1 MECKE
6 FEKEIPLFI
15 AGEVDDKT
23 MLGFLEHIEKCP
35 DCKEELI
42 IQVLVQE
49 GMARL
54 EDGSA
59 FDLQKELDRKMQ
71 EARKRIRRHRTVRAI
86 RITLE
91 ITAVAAAGIVLALF
105 LGGK

>member
-6 FEKEIPLFI
+6 FEREIPAFI
-15 AGEVDDKT
+15 AGELDDKT
-23 MLGFLEHIEKCP
+23 MLEFLEHIEKCP
-35 DCKEELI
+35 DCKEELS

-59 FDLQKELDRKMQ
+59 FDLQKELERKMQ

-86 RITLE
+86 RLTLE
-91 ITAVAAAGIVLALF
+91 LAAVAAVGVVIVLF
-105 LGGK
+105 LN